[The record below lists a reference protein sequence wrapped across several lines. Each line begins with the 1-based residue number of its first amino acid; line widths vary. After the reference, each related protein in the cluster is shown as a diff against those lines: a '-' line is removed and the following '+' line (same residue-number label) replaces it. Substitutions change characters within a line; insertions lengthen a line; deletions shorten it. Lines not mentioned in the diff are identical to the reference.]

1 MANIMEQLQGL
12 LDGLVQG
19 VITWTPKVLL
29 GVVLV
34 LLALAVAKIVEKAL
48 RSLLVRLRFDA
59 LLERVGIDQA
69 LQKIGLRQELNYILP
84 RVVYFLLLFLFAKT
98 AADSLGLVAISD
110 AIGAFMAYLPN
121 LIAALLIIILG
132 GAASQFA
139 GTTVAAAAGNAGI
152 DFAPALGRLVTG
164 VLLFVLGIMAVAQLQ
179 INTEIIRLVTAA
191 VLAAFVLAF
200 GLSFGIGSRE
210 ITRNIIAGFYARRMF
225 RVGEEME
232 IAGERGVLTAITPTQ
247 VILDQKGR
255 TVAVANTVF
264 LEQVVKQ

>member
-12 LDGLVQG
+12 LDDLVQG
-19 VITWTPKVLL
+19 LITWTPKLL
-29 GVVLV
+29 LAIVLV
-34 LLALAVAKIVEKAL
+34 LLALAVAKIVEKVL
-48 RSLLVRLRFDA
+48 RTLLVRLRFDA

-139 GTTVAAAAGNAGI
+139 GSTVAAAAANAGI
-152 DFAPALGRLVTG
+152 DFGPALGRMVTG
-164 VLLFVLGIMAVAQLQ
+164 VLLFVLGIMAVAQLK
-179 INTEIIRLVTAA
+179 IDTEIIRLVTGA
-191 VLAAFVLAF
+191 VLAAFALAF